1 MLISDG
7 LTAELQALA
16 VSITGSTTDETRRRL
31 ASQLV
36 SRLMVVYFIQKK
48 GLLDGNQ
55 EYLRHKLNQ
64 CNQIGQQDNFV
75 EFFETLCFDGLS
87 TPEPKRSPETR
98 LRLGNVPFLH
108 TELFGK
114 PFGETLYRQP
124 IQVPNATFERLF
136 GFFDQF
142 EWQMAGDWSES
153 PWVVT
158 PDVLGW
164 LLEQHINQKQL
175 GAYFTR
181 DDTTRYISQTT
192 IIPFLL
198 EQVQKEFPTAFE
210 PHSQLWQLLSSHP
223 DRYIYPAIKK
233 GVHLSLPKPVA
244 AGIDDPSLRTQ
255 WNEPAVADYALPTE
269 TWREVVARR
278 QRYGTLRAKLET
290 GAIHDINQLITE
302 NLNLH
307 QFALDVIEHC
317 PTPGF
322 VFAFWKA
329 LEQLT
334 ILDPTCGAGDFLL
347 AALKTLAPLYTA
359 CFSRMQTFLAH
370 LEDIGLGAQGLGLKT
385 RRLGADETSFNLRN
399 TTSSAPGLQP
409 QVLPSAGQSTDF
421 EYFSHFALI
430 QKGAECF
437 PSQKYFILSTI
448 VTRNLFGVDIL
459 EEATEVTGQR
469 MFLKLLGQVNDITE
483 AVRLADTRLNL
494 RTGNAL
500 VGSVTPKS
508 TSEIDQPDRFL
519 KDINHQKP
527 VYWFDEFPEVFAH
540 GGFEVILGNPPYV
553 KLNKHRIDYQLS
565 GFTTLRCQDL
575 YACVLERAY
584 ELLKTGGR
592 LGVIVPISMF
602 GTDGFSTLQAETLQ
616 QFHRLWVAWFANR
629 PAQLFDGAQKRLTIV
644 LGRKGAQPRITIHTT
659 AYLRWW
665 KEERESLFESRIRYA
680 TPASPFQVFAQA
692 LEKLGSELEVNLFHK
707 LVSAS
712 SGRMR
717 ESLSP
722 TGVERCYYTRKF
734 GYFLA
739 FTDFIPHMMDLKT
752 RQNRRPSEL
761 KELRFQSKDTCL
773 AAIAVLNS
781 STFFWFWNVL
791 SDCRN
796 LNRRDI
802 LAFPLNVASLP
813 SDLKEPL
820 SELGRGYLDALK
832 ATSTTMLK
840 SGLSVET
847 FEYKACKPILDEI
860 DRLLSN
866 QFDFTAEELDFIL
879 NYDFKYRMTR

>member
-16 VSITGSTTDETRRRL
+16 VSITGLANDETRRRL

-55 EYLRHKLNQ
+55 EYLRQKLNQ
-64 CNQIGQQDNFV
+64 HNQIGQRDNFV

-87 TPEPKRSPETR
+87 TPESNWSPETW

-108 TELFGK
+108 TELFSR
-114 PFGETLYRQP
+114 PLFETFYRQP
-124 IQVPNATFERLF
+124 IQIPDAIFERLF

-233 GVHLSLPKPVA
+233 GIHLSLPKPVS
-244 AGIDDPSLRTQ
+244 AGIGDPSLRTQ
-255 WNEPAVADYALPTE
+255 WNEPAFSDYALLTE

-278 QRYGTLRAKLET
+278 QRYGALRAKLET

-307 QFALDVIEHC
+307 QFAVDAIEHC

-322 VFAFWKA
+322 LFAFWKA
-329 LEQLT
+329 LERLT

-370 LEDIGLGAQGLGLKT
+370 L
-385 RRLGADETSFNLRN
+385 
-399 TTSSAPGLQP
+399 PP
-409 QVLPSAGQSTDF
+409 PGQSTDF
-421 EYFSHFALI
+421 EYFSHFALV
-430 QKGAECF
+430 QKVAECF
-437 PSQKYFILSTI
+437 PSQPYFVLFSI

-459 EEATEVTGQR
+459 EDATEVTGQR
-469 MFLKLLGQVNDITE
+469 MFLKLLAQVNDITE
-483 AVRLADTRLNL
+483 AVRLADIRLNL

-500 VGSVTPKS
+500 VGSVTPAS
-508 TSEIDQPDRFL
+508 TPEIDQPDRFL
-519 KDINHQKP
+519 KDLNHQKP
-527 VYWFDEFPEVFAH
+527 VHWFNEFPEVFAC

-553 KLNKHRIDYQLS
+553 KLNKHTIDYQLS
-565 GFTTLRCQDL
+565 GFTTLPCQDL

-584 ELLKTGGR
+584 GLLKTGGR

-602 GTDGFSTLQAETLQ
+602 GTDGFSTLQAETLR
-616 QFHRLWVAWFANR
+616 QFHLLWVAWFANR

-644 LGRKGAQPRITIHTT
+644 LGRKGAQTGTTIHTT
-659 AYLRWW
+659 AYIRWW
-665 KEERESLFESRIRYA
+665 KEEREHLFETRIGYA
-680 TPASPFQVFAQA
+680 RPASPFQVFAQA
-692 LEKLGSELEVNLFHK
+692 LEKLGSDLEVNLFHK

-722 TGVERCYYTRKF
+722 NGVERCYYTRKF

-773 AAIAVLNS
+773 AAIAVLSS

-820 SELGRGYLDALK
+820 SELGRCYLDALK

-860 DRLLSN
+860 DRLLAN
-866 QFDFTAEELDFIL
+866 QFGFTAEELDFIL